1 MNKDTHAKD
10 DPVIVTGDEYDGIT
24 EYDNPCPAWLMYI
37 FYTTILFAVFY
48 LGYHFGSVRD
58 GKWQVAATVAPPA
71 NMTQAE
77 EVLLEL
83 PEITEAQLTTLLT
96 DKDALAKGKEVYAS
110 KCSSCHGE
118 QGEGL
123 IGPNLADNYWL
134 HGRGEIREIASVIS
148 NGIPDTG
155 MAAWRGRITDEN
167 IQRTAAYIKSLRGS
181 MPENPRDPEG
191 ELVEE

>member
-1 MNKDTHAKD
+1 MNRDTHVKD
-10 DPVIVTGDEYDGIT
+10 APVTGDENDGIT
-24 EYDNPCPAWLMYI
+24 EYDNPCPPWLMYI

-58 GKWQVAATVAPPA
+58 GKLHVAATVVPPA

-83 PEITEAQLTTLLT
+83 PEITEAQLTTLLA
-96 DKDALAKGKEVYAS
+96 DKEALANGKEVYSS

-118 QGEGL
+118 EGEGL
-123 IGPNLADNYWL
+123 IGPNLVDNYWL
-134 HGRGEIREIASVIS
+134 HGRGEIREIASIIS
-148 NGIPDTG
+148 DGIPDTG
-155 MAAWRGRITDEN
+155 MAAWRGKVSDEN

-181 MPENPRDPEG
+181 MPENPRYPEG